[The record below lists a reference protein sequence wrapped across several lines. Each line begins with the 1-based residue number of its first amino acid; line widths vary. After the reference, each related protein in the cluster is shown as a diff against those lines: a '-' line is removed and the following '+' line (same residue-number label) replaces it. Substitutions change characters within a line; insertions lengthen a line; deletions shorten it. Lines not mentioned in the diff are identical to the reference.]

1 MFKSFPMA
9 ADEVS
14 VVSLAITMTG
24 VGAALLGCL
33 GLKSSYETDMTGSAR
48 AERRYPVKLGPTVL
62 LSEKLLPFHSVL
74 PLRTTSHSAA
84 PGQCSCSTTG
94 S

>member
-1 MFKSFPMA
+1 MFNSFPMA

-48 AERRYPVKLGPTVL
+48 PERQYPI
-62 LSEKLLPFHSVL
+62 
-74 PLRTTSHSAA
+74 
-84 PGQCSCSTTG
+84 
-94 S
+94 